1 MSQSWC
7 QPAGGQSQVPLGR
20 RAATILLVCGLCADT
35 AGCMVMVVPGLVP
48 AHWWV
53 MLVPGASGCRGLG
66 VLELVFQP
74 TGG

>member
-1 MSQSWC
+1 
-7 QPAGGQSQVPLGR
+7 
-20 RAATILLVCGLCADT
+20 
-35 AGCMVMVVPGLVP
+35 MVVPGLVP